1 MKICYPDFYFFT
13 FNLFHFVK
21 ISLNLCFQMRQ
32 MQRHIFMVIKNQY
45 LRLNFFIRSKYTFF
59 LALLFVST
67 TGCFN
72 KQEKPTSYQIATQ
85 EEINKEDKHNLNDVI
100 ADFESK
106 ERLAWQKPE
115 FIINLF
121 GEIGNKVVADLGA
134 GTGFFS
140 FRLVRTAKKVIALDI
155 DKRFLSFMDS
165 LKVELPKDL
174 QARFETREVS
184 ENDAHLK
191 AREVDAVLVVNTYMY
206 IDNRIEYL
214 KRLKQ
219 GITKGGSIIIVDYKD
234 KNLPVGPPSETKVGL
249 HTVETE
255 LKAAGYRVVIAD
267 DNTLEYQYIVK
278 AVVNE

>member
-1 MKICYPDFYFFT
+1 M
-13 FNLFHFVK
+13 
-21 ISLNLCFQMRQ
+21 QQ
-32 MQRHIFMVIKNQY
+32 MQRHIFLVFKNQY
-45 LRLNFFIRSKYTFF
+45 LRLNFFMRNKYYFL
-59 LALLFVST
+59 LALLLLNT
-67 TGCFN
+67 MACFN

-121 GEIGNKVVADLGA
+121 GDISSKVVADLGA

-174 QARFETREVS
+174 QDRFETREVS

-191 AREVDAVLVVNTYMY
+191 AHEVDAVLVVNTYMY
-206 IDNRIEYL
+206 IGNRIEYL

-219 GITKGGSIIIVDYKD
+219 GISKGGSIIIVDYKD
-234 KNLPVGPPSETKVGL
+234 KNLPVGPPSEIKIPL
-249 HTVETE
+249 HTVENE
-255 LKAAGYRVVIAD
+255 LKSAGYKVVSAD

-278 AVVNE
+278 AIVND